1 MRSCVSM
8 LCANAL
14 DVEDLADYGF
24 LYGMV
29 PTGPIVMLFAAEYGL
44 RTEMVIACFCLK
56 CNTVVI
62 TGTFKIYI
70 VFAYRNAIT

>member
-1 MRSCVSM
+1 METLQGSEILLSFRLVSPLVMRSCVSM
-8 LCANAL
+8 LCANAS

-44 RTEMVIACFCLK
+44 RTEMVI
-56 CNTVVI
+56 T
-62 TGTFKIYI
+62 YI
-70 VFAYRNAIT
+70 LLEK